1 MDNTKIIVRPAKRED
16 AAIIAEAVAMAIGD
30 EIALR
35 NYCGQEYIAVLT
47 EIARREA
54 TQYSWQYALVAEVD
68 GVAVG
73 AVVGYDG
80 AELHAL
86 REGTFATIRDCIGRT
101 PTIVDETAAGEYY
114 LDSVGVLPEFRGR
127 GVGRELVSAF
137 CDRAFSEGHC
147 RVGLIVDY
155 ENPDAE
161 KLYTSLG
168 FRRVGTRPFFT
179 HQMWHLQR
187 CKEEVFTLRNIEER
201 TPKLVEG
208 LTELWEASVRASHH
222 FLSETDI
229 CEIRGYVPMALGGV
243 KHLVVVEDECNVPVA
258 FMGVEDGMLEMLFV
272 APTHFRMGIGCLA
285 VQHGI
290 ANMGVREV
298 TVNEQNPSAV
308 EFYKSMGFVAYK
320 RTDCDEQGRP
330 FPLIYMK
337 L

>member
-1 MDNTKIIVRPAKRED
+1 MDNTKIIVRPAGPDD
-16 AAIIAEAVAMAIGD
+16 AAIIAEVIAMGIGD
-30 EIALR
+30 EMALR
-35 NYCGQEYIAVLT
+35 DYCGEDYIAVLM

-54 TQYSWQYALVAEVD
+54 TQYSWQQTLVAEVD

-86 REGTFATIRDCIGRT
+86 REGTFATLRDCIGRV

-114 LDSVGVLPEFRGR
+114 LDTVGVLPEFRGR
-127 GVGRELVSAF
+127 GVGRALVSAF

-161 KLYTSLG
+161 RLYTSLG
-168 FRRVGTRPFFT
+168 FRRVGTRPFFS

-187 CKEEVFTLRNIEER
+187 RNVAAFTLRKVEER
-201 TPKLVEG
+201 TTQLIEE
-208 LTELWEASVRASHH
+208 LTALWEASVRATHH
-222 FLSETDI
+222 FLSEEDI

-243 KHLVVVEDECNVPVA
+243 KHLVVVEDECNIPVA

-272 APTHFRMGIGCLA
+272 SPTHFRMGIGRMA

-290 ANMGVREV
+290 DNMGIKEV

-308 EFYKSMGFVAYK
+308 EFYKSIGFVAYK